1 MQVKP
6 DAWVT
11 AINYVA
17 ESLYYVCCV
26 DILVWFAWSLV
37 MIIAGLGAP
46 SQYNCL
52 SNYTC
57 NFTSKP
63 LISYLYMFCLRTCIK
78 VIMRTCI
85 KVIVHTCIELM
96 YHVTVRSI
104 SVLLVHV
111 PSGLMPPAYMKREI
125 ITGSRYTGVWMSAN
139 SMADDST
146 YAYNIYLHT
155 QMNCVQ
161 SVRESKKTSECA
173 NGVIALTLPSSLT
186 TVAIKTMT
194 TNTKARQHTSPSIR
208 TEWKTYCWEIFETLV
223 NNFCHS

>member
-1 MQVKP
+1 MNLQSPCMHSLVMLKHTSCVAGLVLPGNTWSFQPSMQVKP

-11 AINYVA
+11 ANNYVA

-37 MIIAGLGAP
+37 MIIAVLGAP

-63 LISYLYMFCLRTCIK
+63 FISYLYMFCLRTCIK

-104 SVLLVHV
+104 TVLLVHV

-139 SMADDST
+139 SMADDSM
-146 YAYNIYLHT
+146 YACNIYLHT
-155 QMNCVQ
+155 QMNCVL
-161 SVRESKKTSECA
+161 SVRESKR
-173 NGVIALTLPSSLT
+173 N
-186 TVAIKTMT
+186 
-194 TNTKARQHTSPSIR
+194 
-208 TEWKTYCWEIFETLV
+208 
-223 NNFCHS
+223 